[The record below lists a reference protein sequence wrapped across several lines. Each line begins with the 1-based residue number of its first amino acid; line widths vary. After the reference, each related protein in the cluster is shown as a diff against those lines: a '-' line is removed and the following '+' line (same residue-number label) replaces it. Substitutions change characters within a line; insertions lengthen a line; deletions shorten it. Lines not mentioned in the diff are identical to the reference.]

1 MDSTLPVPCSKNAG
15 LSGELFYAHKNE
27 PGTLYEKDIDEGV
40 LIATVPLESD
50 GWSEFPQNRLMVYRS
65 GEPVYAGDRSWSTAA
80 ESLSMQETGT
90 AIHIFITRKR

>member
-50 GWSEFPQNRLMVYRS
+50 GWSEFPQNRLMVYCS
-65 GEPVYAGDRSWSTAA
+65 GEPVYAGDQHGNTY
-80 ESLSMQETGT
+80 
-90 AIHIFITRKR
+90 IHNEENMKLLYFAFSGL

>member
-15 LSGELFYAHKNE
+15 LSGELFYVHKNE

-50 GWSEFPQNRLMVYRS
+50 GWSEFPQNRLMVYR
-65 GEPVYAGDRSWSTAA
+65 
-80 ESLSMQETGT
+80 
-90 AIHIFITRKR
+90 IFITRKR